1 MDAFFAAVEQR
12 DNPELRGKP
21 IAVGNEGRRGVVST
35 ASYEARRYGVHSAMS
50 SVVALRR
57 CPQLIYQLRVHAA
70 SADGLN
76 APIHG
81 DALYGTPG
89 SRLCLHANCIIFRHP
104 DTGEWMTL
112 ESTPEF

>member
-1 MDAFFAAVEQR
+1 MDYADGKEAVTLYQVLGRGGGMTRVEF
-12 DNPELRGKP
+12 NP
-21 IAVGNEGRRGVVST
+21 VTGRT
-35 ASYEARRYGVHSAMS
+35 H
-50 SVVALRR
+50 
-57 CPQLIYQLRVHAA
+57 QLRVHAA

-81 DALYGTPG
+81 DALYGAPDV
-89 SRLCLHANCIIFRHP
+89 RLCLHASCITFRHP